1 MENTL
6 IISVLKKN
14 ISWLEIE
21 KNLEIVFESKPESIS
36 LPINEKLVQRMDK
49 TRGEMRTYKL
59 FYGSNVFANAVF
71 ELLIKL
77 EEFGY
82 DWKFRKP
89 VQIFPPKFL
98 FMASL
103 FPEFGKI
110 SVEGISGITV
120 QLFEGKEAF

>member
-6 IISVLKKN
+6 IISVLKKD

-21 KNLEIVFESKPESIS
+21 KKIEIVFESKPESIS
-36 LPINEKLVQRMDK
+36 LPINEKLMQRMDK

-59 FYGSNVFANAVF
+59 FYGSDIFANAVF
-71 ELLIKL
+71 QLLITL

-98 FMASL
+98 FMTSL
-103 FPEFGKI
+103 FPEHGEILVK
-110 SVEGISGITV
+110 GITGMTV